1 MASPVAPIANHRPP
15 PPPPL
20 TALTDELLEE
30 IFLRLSTPTDLAR
43 ACTACASFRRII
55 TDRSFLRRFRA
66 IHPPPL
72 LGFAAFDGLHHAQPP
87 HPSAPLARA
96 LADAADFS
104 FSFVPTESPPWYPR
118 DVRQG
123 RVLLLGIPDWYDSLD
138 FHDLTALPLA
148 VCDPLCRR
156 YVLLPEIPNEI
167 TVELGHLTDF
177 GFFLAPTVE
186 DEDETS
192 FRVICTASNETS
204 LFAIVFSSIT
214 AEWQIISSPSW
225 SSLGTAP
232 PSGSHGFIYFSYA
245 GGCFYFTVPWRDKL
259 LVLDALSMEFSIV
272 NNVPSG
278 YLTRDHG
285 LPSIA
290 MGAKGSLLMVFF
302 GGHDEDGST
311 QLLHVFKLNDCES
324 SNQWQLEKIIPLPTQ
339 SRHYTLGAAEEFV
352 FLFGTPDDQNSLP
365 ETEYLSLNITT
376 SELKKVCEIEY
387 RFFGVRPY
395 FGFPPSLSKPC
406 I

>member
-1 MASPVAPIANHRPP
+1 MASPVAPIVNHRPP
-15 PPPPL
+15 PPL
-20 TALTDELLEE
+20 TTLTDELLEE
-30 IFLRLSTPTDLAR
+30 IFLRLPTPTDLAR

-118 DVRQG
+118 DIRQG
-123 RVLLLGIPDWYDSLD
+123 RVLLMSTPDWYDSLD

-156 YVLLPEIPNEI
+156 YVLLPEVPNEI
-167 TVELGHLTDF
+167 TVELRHLTDF
-177 GFFLAPTVE
+177 GFFLAPTAE
-186 DEDETS
+186 DEDDTS
-192 FRVICTASNETS
+192 FRVICTASNETG

-214 AEWQIISSPSW
+214 AKWQIIASSSW

-232 PSGSHGFIYFSYA
+232 PSASHGFIYFSYA

-259 LVLDALSMEFSIV
+259 LVLDALRMEFSIV
-272 NNVPSG
+272 NKVPSG

-285 LPSIA
+285 LPSIV
-290 MGAKGSLLMVFF
+290 MGAKGSPLMVFF
-302 GGHDEDGST
+302 GGHNEDGST
-311 QLLHVFKLNDCES
+311 ELLHVFKLNDCES
-324 SNQWQLEKIIPLPTQ
+324 SNQWQLEKIIPLPRQ

-352 FLFGTPDDQNSLP
+352 FLFGIPNDLNSLP

-376 SELKKVCEIEY
+376 SELKKVCGIEY
-387 RFFGVRPY
+387 EFFGVRPY
-395 FGFPPSLSKPC
+395 FGFPLSLSKPC